1 MGRFIAG
8 LPVTGS
14 VTLAL
19 LMRAPPCDER
29 APFILMRPSG
39 PRTTPGIIG
48 RTASIR
54 SLLFGALRMADWP
67 MVDCSDDSDEA
78 AGSALAVTVTEALR
92 SATWSSI
99 ETLATALASTIAEL
113 D

>member
-8 LPVTGS
+8 LHVTGS

-39 PRTTPGIIG
+39 PRTTPGIRG
-48 RTASIR
+48 STASMR
-54 SLLFGALRMADWP
+54 SLLLGALRMADLP
-67 MVDCSDDSDEA
+67 IVDCSDDSDA
-78 AGSALAVTVTEALR
+78 AGDSPLAVTVTYAFRRGTWR
-92 SATWSSI
+92 SMKK
-99 ETLATALASTIAEL
+99 L
-113 D
+113 